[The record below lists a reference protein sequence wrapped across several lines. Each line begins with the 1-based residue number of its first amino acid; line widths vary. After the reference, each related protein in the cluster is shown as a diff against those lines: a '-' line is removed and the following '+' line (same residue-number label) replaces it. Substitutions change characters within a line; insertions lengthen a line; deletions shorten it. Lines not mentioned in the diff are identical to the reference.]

1 MSFGYCRREF
11 PPHEGSEGTVRW
23 GAAGPSSH
31 TSATPVLGIWEKG
44 ELWALWESRGGWRTA
59 SAPKRVIAHP
69 CPLPALSLPHSRDPQ
84 QGVWGHHTQRSGG
97 TWTLGAQQVL
107 RRPSESSGTDVPH
120 PVGDECQ
127 WKETH
132 SWHLVNEAALGTGGK
147 AGGIGRVLGRPGT
160 RQSPFAP
167 SLAGY
172 SQSSD
177 VCSEGNEQARHHP
190 SLAACS

>member
-1 MSFGYCRREF
+1 MGGCWALI
-11 PPHEGSEGTVRW
+11 PHICDSCFRNLGKR
-23 GAAGPSSH
+23 GAVG
-31 TSATPVLGIWEKG
+31 G
-44 ELWALWESRGGWRTA
+44 LWALWESRGGWRTA

-177 VCSEGNEQARHHP
+177 VCSEGNEQARHRP
-190 SLAACS
+190 SLATCS